1 MDRYSENFAQD
12 SVYSAFGIL
21 MSIQNVAERSIIL
34 DAARSD
40 LVTTGTYTTDS
51 IMEIVNFE
59 DPEDGTNAL
68 LNVADYY
75 HIVNSCN
82 QYLAKVDT
90 VSTKDGYAEMKRE
103 YAAIVMIPPPIS
115 SFTSNLTGSLST
127 LSIL

>member
-1 MDRYSENFAQD
+1 MNIKKSFIALLISILSFGFFSSSCSDMLEPNMDRYSENFAQD

-59 DPEDGTNAL
+59 DP
-68 LNVADYY
+68 
-75 HIVNSCN
+75 
-82 QYLAKVDT
+82 
-90 VSTKDGYAEMKRE
+90 
-103 YAAIVMIPPPIS
+103 
-115 SFTSNLTGSLST
+115 
-127 LSIL
+127 